1 MYFVGSFSKRK
12 NWTMYFCFI
21 FRYKNENF
29 AVPFSWFVVYTKI
42 YTVYTVGWVLVITN
56 KIVSRIEC
64 LQSHWL
70 LSTEEHLFEEN
81 SN

>member
-29 AVPFSWFVVYTKI
+29 AVYTKI
-42 YTVYTVGWVLVITN
+42 YTVYTEGWVLVITN